1 MRQAQGPKMLHSTM
15 LDPLPAGPQVQPVQ
29 TLSNYVNQLYIYFDP
44 ESCWKMFLLMKHI
57 YICFKSR
64 SCLTC
69 LVKPLKIQNVLTN
82 SGANAAAA
90 TAAAP
95 ASAAAQPVSGWGTP
109 SP

>member
-1 MRQAQGPKMLHSTM
+1 M
-15 LDPLPAGPQVQPVQ
+15 
-29 TLSNYVNQLYIYFDP
+29 
-44 ESCWKMFLLMKHI
+44 
-57 YICFKSR
+57 
-64 SCLTC
+64 
-69 LVKPLKIQNVLTN
+69 KPLKIQNVLTN